1 MEIVDGIAIQQET
14 MVGFKSHSGCHGEYR
29 WNGEEPGDVDDLD
42 CHWEESLVC
51 ILKTE
56 PILSCLSGL

>member
-1 MEIVDGIAIQQET
+1 
-14 MVGFKSHSGCHGEYR
+14 MVGFKSHSGCYGEYR
-29 WNGEEPGDVDDLD
+29 WNGQEPGDVGDLD

-56 PILSCLSGL
+56 LILSCLSGL